1 MSNVVL
7 SASIRAN
14 LLSLQGTTSMMDK
27 TQLIL
32 STGKKVNSA
41 LDNATSFFAAKS
53 LTDRA
58 SDLNT
63 LLDAIGQSISGLK
76 QADTGV
82 TNLTKLVDQAKAIG
96 GQAFDALAKGTQ
108 E

>member
-14 LLSLQGTTSMMDK
+14 LLSLQNTTSLMDK
-27 TQLIL
+27 TQFNL

-41 LDNATSFFAAKS
+41 LDNAVSFFTAKA

-58 SDLNT
+58 SDLNS
-63 LLDAIGQSISGLK
+63 LLDAMGQSNSGLK

-82 TNLTKLVDQAKAIG
+82 TTLTKMVDQAKAIA
-96 GQAFDALAKGTQ
+96 GQPRDAMA
-108 E
+108 